1 MQIRKRIV
9 TALAA
14 LIIIEAGIQLG
25 ATYARFGPQIH
36 EGEVLALSSAILRGP
51 DGLRRP
57 VDPAIQTQSCRCRR
71 MWDTCPCESTFRLPV
86 SDHIV
91 WDQLQKL
98 NPEFN
103 RDINAEFPAQLVE
116 ATGFE
121 IIAPGRSHGPARIR
135 TTRSVKFLQGRLEEL
150 LLEYDIPQNTV
161 RAVYAHHAKPT
172 RDLIIVTLGSWST
185 AEHVLGLRPEDYH
198 RQIGRYYFEKGLD
211 VLVFDHGSNSTIEAM
226 QNVATLLQDTQ
237 IYGLWARSICDI
249 MDALTLRDT
258 YDRIVLYGLSRGGR
272 VVEYTAAMCPGFA
285 FAIVGDNLDQTGL
298 QDYY

>member
-103 RDINAEFPAQLVE
+103 RDTNAEFPAQLVRLPDLRSLRLDVHMVPHASE
-116 ATGFE
+116 R
-121 IIAPGRSHGPARIR
+121 PGREN
-135 TTRSVKFLQGRLEEL
+135 F
-150 LLEYDIPQNTV
+150 
-161 RAVYAHHAKPT
+161 
-172 RDLIIVTLGSWST
+172 
-185 AEHVLGLRPEDYH
+185 
-198 RQIGRYYFEKGLD
+198 
-211 VLVFDHGSNSTIEAM
+211 
-226 QNVATLLQDTQ
+226 
-237 IYGLWARSICDI
+237 C
-249 MDALTLRDT
+249 
-258 YDRIVLYGLSRGGR
+258 R
-272 VVEYTAAMCPGFA
+272 VVWRNCYLNMTFPRIQSAPSTPIMQSQL
-285 FAIVGDNLDQTGL
+285 VTS
-298 QDYY
+298 

>member
-1 MQIRKRIV
+1 MRVYIPSAGKRSHRLGSTPKAKSRIQSRHQRGV
-9 TALAA
+9 SRAA
-14 LIIIEAGIQLG
+14 
-25 ATYARFGPQIH
+25 R
-36 EGEVLALSSAILRGP
+36 
-51 DGLRRP
+51 
-57 VDPAIQTQSCRCRR
+57 
-71 MWDTCPCESTFRLPV
+71 
-86 SDHIV
+86 
-91 WDQLQKL
+91 
-98 NPEFN
+98 
-103 RDINAEFPAQLVE
+103 E

-135 TTRSVKFLQGRLEEL
+135 TTRSGKFLQSRLEEL

-172 RDLIIVTLGSWST
+172 RDLIIVTLGSWSR

-211 VLVFDHGSNSTIEAM
+211 VLVFDHGLNGTIEAM